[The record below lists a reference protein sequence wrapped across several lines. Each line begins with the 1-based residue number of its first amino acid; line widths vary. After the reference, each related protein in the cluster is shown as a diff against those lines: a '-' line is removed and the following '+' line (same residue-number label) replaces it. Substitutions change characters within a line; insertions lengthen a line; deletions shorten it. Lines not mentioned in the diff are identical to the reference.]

1 MIRKTQE
8 MVRKIINTQYSTA
21 PNGYCGNEDCG
32 QMSAWL
38 VFSAMGMYPIN
49 PADGVYSITSPFVE
63 QAVVNL
69 ESGKQFKITT
79 ENQSEENKY
88 IQSMTLNGKPY
99 NKLTITYKEVMQGG
113 ELHFVLGANPK
124 R

>member
-63 QAVVNL
+63 QSVVNL

-99 NKLTITYKEVMQGG
+99 NKLTITHKEVMQGG